1 MTTWYTADL
10 HLGHANIITYCNR
23 PFSTVDEMNDAII
36 ENWNNQVA
44 VDDVVWIL
52 GDVCMGQLAH
62 SIARVDEMNGR
73 MTLIP
78 GNHDPVWSGSPEAR
92 REKWLE
98 EYEDRFQ
105 IVGRNLW
112 GVRLA
117 RGWTDVDM
125 SHFPFVGHDHRDFDE
140 YRPIDEGQWL
150 LHGHV
155 HDLYRQRG
163 RQINVGLDAWGG
175 KLVHEDQIR
184 ALIEAGENDLESIPW
199 S

>member
-23 PFSTVDEMNDAII
+23 PFSTVDEMDRAII
-36 ENWNNQVA
+36 DNWNAQV
-44 VDDVVWIL
+44 DMNDWVWIL
-52 GDVCMGQLAH
+52 GDVCMGQLAR
-62 SIARVDEMNGR
+62 SIALVDEMNGR
-73 MTLIP
+73 MMLVP
-78 GNHDPVWSGSPEAR
+78 GNHDPVWSGCPESR

-98 EYEDRFQ
+98 EYQDRFA
-105 IVGRNLW
+105 IFAGY
-112 GVRLA
+112 VRGIEGDPFPQ
-117 RGWTDVDM
+117 RVDA

-140 YRPIDEGQWL
+140 HRPIDKGQWL

-184 ALIEAGENDLESIPW
+184 ELIEAGENDLESIPW